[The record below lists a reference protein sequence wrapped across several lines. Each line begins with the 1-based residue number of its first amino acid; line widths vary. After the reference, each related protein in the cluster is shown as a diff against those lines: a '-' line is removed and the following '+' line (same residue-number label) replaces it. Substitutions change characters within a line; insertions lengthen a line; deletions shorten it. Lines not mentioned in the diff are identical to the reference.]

1 MTERRTKIDIMNDML
16 LSIQQKGGKIKP
28 THLMYKANLSHK
40 LLSKYVEEFMEKG
53 LINEEY
59 TKNHKVYVLTDKGID
74 FINQYRKMKDF
85 KELFDL

>member
-53 LINEEY
+53 FINEEH
-59 TKNHKVYVLTDKGID
+59 TKNHKVYILTDKGID